1 MERTSR
7 NYLIYTL
14 ASFVIFFNVLLCA
27 RAIFTANLSVFLY
40 ICYIA
45 LLLGLFVAWRAKEF
59 EKKALGYGFLFSVLM
74 LLVNFINHGS
84 QTFWLVFWINLVI
97 LAGLIAL
104 ALAFRTREPS
114 IQPLEFGLP
123 PPRIDQ
129 DLAKRFREKL
139 KINAADRVLLLYG
152 KPERAK
158 QFSLLLEALPIITN
172 LCSNLAIR
180 LLITTWGESDG
191 ETPRLKTLA
200 KELNLLDSL
209 RFIKTTDPENL
220 KYIINLADIIVFPYA
235 ERATDI
241 SDLNA
246 VLPYLKSLVVP
257 DYPLFAQLVNEKT
270 CLKVKNISDKKE
282 LALTVERLIKDEK
295 LMLQLGFNLSKPID

>member
-14 ASFVIFFNVLLCA
+14 ASFVIFFDVLLCA
-27 RAIFTANLSVFLY
+27 RAIFTANPSVFLY

-45 LLLGLFVAWRAKEF
+45 LLLGLFVAWRAREF

-74 LLVNFINHGS
+74 LLVNFINHAS
-84 QTFWLVFWINLVI
+84 PTFWLVFCVNLVVF
-97 LAGLIAL
+97 AGLVCL
-104 ALAFRTREPS
+104 AVIFRPTVPPVR
-114 IQPLEFGLP
+114 PLEFGQEP
-123 PPRIDQ
+123 PHIEQ
-129 DLAKRFREKL
+129 DLARRFREKL
-139 KINAADRVLLLYG
+139 KIQATDRVLLLYG

-158 QFSLLLEALPIITN
+158 QFSRLLESLPIITN
-172 LCSNLAIR
+172 LCPNLNIR
-180 LLITTWGESDG
+180 LLVTTWGEGDG
-191 ETPRLKTLA
+191 EVPQLKRQA
-200 KELNLLDSL
+200 KELNLLENI

-220 KYIINLADIIVFPYA
+220 KYIINLADIIVFPYTLKIA
-235 ERATDI
+235 DA

-270 CLKVKNISDKKE
+270 CLKIKNINDKKE
-282 LALTVERLIKDEK
+282 LALTIERLIKDEK

>member
-27 RAIFTANLSVFLY
+27 RAIFTENLSVFLY

-74 LLVNFINHGS
+74 LLVNFINHDS
-84 QTFWLVFWINLVI
+84 SSFWLIFWINLVVFVG
-97 LAGLIAL
+97 LACLAVAL
-104 ALAFRTREPS
+104 RPKEPS
-114 IQPLEFGLP
+114 TQPLEFGQE

-129 DLAKRFREKL
+129 DLARRFREKL
-139 KINAADRVLLLYG
+139 TINATDRVLLLYG

-158 QFSLLLEALPIITN
+158 QFSQLLEAFPIIAN
-172 LCSNLAIR
+172 LCPNLAIR

-191 ETPRLKTLA
+191 EAPKLKKLA
-200 KELNLLDSL
+200 KELSLLESL

-270 CLKVKNISDKKE
+270 CLKVKDINDKKE
-282 LALTVERLIKDEK
+282 LALTIERLVKDEK
-295 LMLQLGFNLSKPID
+295 LMLQLGFNLSKRPE

>member
-14 ASFVIFFNVLLCA
+14 ASFVIFFDVLLSA
-27 RAIFTANLSVFLY
+27 RAIFTENLSVFLY

-59 EKKALGYGFLFSVLM
+59 EKKALGYGFLFSILM
-74 LLVNFINHGS
+74 LLVNFINHDS
-84 QTFWLVFWINLVI
+84 PTFWLVFWINLVI

-114 IQPLEFGLP
+114 IQPLEFGRE

-129 DLAKRFREKL
+129 DLARRFREKL
-139 KINAADRVLLLYG
+139 TINAADRVLLLYG

-158 QFSLLLEALPIITN
+158 QFALLLEAFPLIAN
-172 LCSNLAIR
+172 LCPNQNVR
-180 LLITTWGESDG
+180 LLITTWGDNDG
-191 ETPRLKTLA
+191 EAPRLKKLA

-241 SDLNA
+241 SDLSA

-270 CLKVKNISDKKE
+270 CLKVKNINDKKE
-282 LALTVERLIKDEK
+282 LALTIERLIKDEK
-295 LMLQLGFNLSKPID
+295 LMLQLGFNLSKPIG